1 MKKILILLIY
11 PSLCFSQTSIKN
23 IKSEVLFKGPLYIQ
37 VYSVIDTLVIQDKRE
52 IRDSLN
58 FQIVREK
65 YKSGHRHFEVT
76 ENRLT
81 KEFYWRQYYQNGNIK
96 EEGAMTKD
104 ELIRFGDWKFYSENG
119 NLNKK
124 INFDSLLTVPYLS
137 AIEIAKKQN
146 YLMPEIE
153 IDLEIFENKLYWQ
166 IRKWIMKYGDGM
178 SSTIL
183 VDTND
188 GHIIK
193 PKEEVERHN

>member
-1 MKKILILLIY
+1 
-11 PSLCFSQTSIKN
+11 
-23 IKSEVLFKGPLYIQ
+23 
-37 VYSVIDTLVIQDKRE
+37 
-52 IRDSLN
+52 
-58 FQIVREK
+58 
-65 YKSGHRHFEVT
+65 
-76 ENRLT
+76 
-81 KEFYWRQYYQNGNIK
+81 
-96 EEGAMTKD
+96 MTKD

-119 NLNKK
+119 NLNKI